1 MNKICVI
8 GLGRFGL
15 ELAERLAGNGM
26 EVLAV
31 DSDQELVDRVKDKV
45 ALPVRADATN
55 VETLRSLGVDTM
67 DMVIVAIGE
76 DFQAAELALM
86 AAQELKVPRII
97 ARANDHLKKRI
108 LERLNADLVIMPEE
122 EAAIRL
128 AQRLTMSKAIESL
141 ELDKDHSIV
150 HLVAPVKTVGVAMAK
165 LDLRKRYSI
174 NLVAIKRR
182 TSHTMM
188 ITKEALA
195 SSANSSIES
204 EGRVMIPGGDTEIH
218 SNDVLII
225 VGKDENIE
233 RFMRD
238 HE

>member
-15 ELAERLAGNGM
+15 ELAERLAANGM
-26 EVLAV
+26 EVMAV
-31 DSDQELVDRVKDKV
+31 DSRQEFVDRVKDKV
-45 ALPVRADATN
+45 ALAVRADARN

-67 DMVIVAIGE
+67 DLVVVAIGE
-76 DFQAAELALM
+76 DFEAAELALM

-108 LERLNADLVIMPEE
+108 LQRLNADMVIMPEE

-150 HLVAPVKTVGVAMAK
+150 HMVAPVKTVGVGMAK
-165 LDLRKRYSI
+165 LDLRRRYGI

-182 TSHTMM
+182 ASHTMM
-188 ITKEALA
+188 LTKEQLAA
-195 SSANSSIES
+195 SSTSTEND
-204 EGRVMIPGGDTEIH
+204 GRVMIPGGDTEIH
-218 SNDVLII
+218 SNDVLIV
-225 VGKDENIE
+225 VGKDESIE